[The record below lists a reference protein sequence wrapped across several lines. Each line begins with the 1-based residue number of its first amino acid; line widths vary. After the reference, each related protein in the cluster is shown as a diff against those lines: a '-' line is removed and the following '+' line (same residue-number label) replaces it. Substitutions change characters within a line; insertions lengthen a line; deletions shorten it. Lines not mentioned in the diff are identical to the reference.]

1 MNEDKR
7 SRIMLN
13 ISAGFMAV
21 YCALFFAGYFLQYEY
36 WILGFS
42 DMAMSFPTE
51 MPRVY
56 SPVIIAAEL
65 IISACAIVLDILLK
79 TRSSFR
85 WCLGAAIFAACAVVF
100 DRLVKG
106 LVPRFITVR
115 MSAEGVNG
123 VALAGYH
130 ANALHFLDSV
140 LLPLFAVSLTLM
152 MCVCYNKRC
161 PLKIE

>member
-13 ISAGFMAV
+13 ISAGVMAA
-21 YCALFFAGYFLQYEY
+21 YCVLFFAGYFLQYEY

-42 DMAMSFPTE
+42 NMAMSFPTE
-51 MPRVY
+51 VPRVY

-65 IISACAIVLDILLK
+65 IISEGAIVLDILLK

-123 VALAGYH
+123 VALAVYH